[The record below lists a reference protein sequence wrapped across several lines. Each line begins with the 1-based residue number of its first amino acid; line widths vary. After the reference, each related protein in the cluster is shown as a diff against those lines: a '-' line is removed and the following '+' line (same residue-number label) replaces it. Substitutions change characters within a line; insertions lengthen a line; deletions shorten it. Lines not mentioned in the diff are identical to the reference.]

1 MALLKDQDS
10 SGLSEMNQKNSF
22 GQYCGKYRSTRLGQ
36 GSNPSR
42 SKTYKYKMNTQSELM
57 LKVAIAAVGAYIA
70 SHLIYRLALEVWC
83 IAYGL
88 IY

>member
-1 MALLKDQDS
+1 
-10 SGLSEMNQKNSF
+10 
-22 GQYCGKYRSTRLGQ
+22 
-36 GSNPSR
+36 
-42 SKTYKYKMNTQSELM
+42 MNTQADLL

-83 IAYGL
+83 VAYGI